1 MSETDKLN
9 LFKGGLKPWVRA
21 EIQWSRVL
29 DLDSAISQAMSLVTQ
44 QSVLRD
50 NSKPSILSRGGIG
63 NKSMSLSR
71 ENGGGDS
78 HTSMSRAQVVWKGR
92 VLTTHF
98 VPNET
103 GGA

>member
-44 QSVLRD
+44 QSVLRE

-63 NKSMSLSR
+63 FFLFRIRHHRRGSF
-71 ENGGGDS
+71 
-78 HTSMSRAQVVWKGR
+78 GR
-92 VLTTHF
+92 FERSAASEHMQLVGWEKESIL
-98 VPNET
+98 
-103 GGA
+103 